1 MAASFTVTITTP
13 DRTVYDEAAL
23 SLVVPAARGYLGIL
37 AHHAPLV
44 AALEAGTITCTG
56 PGGRVAS
63 FTTGGGGFIEFS
75 DNAATILLDT
85 AAL

>member
-13 DRTVYDEAAL
+13 DRTVYDAAVL

-44 AALEAGTITCTG
+44 AALEPGTITCTEPDG
-56 PGGRVAS
+56 HASS
-63 FTTGGGGFIEFS
+63 FTTGSRGFVEFS
-75 DNAATILLDT
+75 ENTATILLDT
-85 AAL
+85 VA